1 MYQKLSPAAF
11 RKNGSITPYLDGL
24 LTGAVFDLDA
34 TMLASYNGSG
44 QTWANMIAAPA
55 DGSAKTAGD
64 FYRGVNGTATATDP
78 TFTGSAGSQSAYWLH
93 DGFDAFFLAGGNTAF
108 IDSLHRTTGGSDYT
122 FINAYRNSNCGRRC
136 TRR

>member
-24 LTGAVFDLDA
+24 LTGAVVDLDA
-34 TMLASYNGSG
+34 TMLASYNGSGYNGSG

-64 FYRGVNGTATATDP
+64 FLPRGERNGHGDGSNLYRISWKP
-78 TFTGSAGSQSAYWLH
+78 ECL
-93 DGFDAFFLAGGNTAF
+93 LAA
-108 IDSLHRTTGGSDYT
+108 
-122 FINAYRNSNCGRRC
+122 
-136 TRR
+136 